1 MMKTIKGDSM
11 MNTKLRQSLALAIG
25 VCVSAVVWAADDG
38 VELKSETDMTS
49 YALGYQIGGDLQR
62 QKMDLNATAVVRG
75 IADARAGTAPLMTEQ
90 SMRATL
96 IELKRKIVAQERAAM
111 PQIVAAPQIEQ
122 QIDKSAGAAAAPDTT
137 RTVLPNSAA
146 APAHARRAGAKTTAG
161 AKEFFQKNAKRQD
174 VVTLPSG
181 VQYRVLKGGTGKQP
195 EATDKVALIYQGTF
209 ANGNEFGNTEQDG
222 KSAPKLF
229 SVASLVPGMREAVS
243 HMKEGAQWQVFVPP
257 ELGFDASTPLYRK
270 ITVFDVQLVAVNP

>member
-1 MMKTIKGDSM
+1 MMNTIKGDSM

-62 QKMDLNATAVVRG
+62 QKMDLNAAAVVRG
-75 IADARAGTAPLMTEQ
+75 IADAREGTAPLMTEQ
-90 SMRATL
+90 SMRTTL

-111 PQIVAAPQIEQ
+111 PQVVTTPQIEQ
-122 QIDKSAGAAAAPDTT
+122 QLDKSAGAAAAPDTT
-137 RTVLPNSAA
+137 QAVSPNSV

-195 EATDKVALIYQGTF
+195 EATDKVALIYHGTL

-229 SVASLVPGMREAVS
+229 PVASLVPGMRDAVS

-270 ITVFDVQLVAVNP
+270 ITVFDVKLVAVNP